1 MTLENKQ
8 GRLLLVGFLKGH
20 WKEEYKKYL
29 FVEIMNMQGRNLS

>member
-1 MTLENKQ
+1 MTLENKHW
-8 GRLLLVGFLKGH
+8 RLSVVGFLKGH